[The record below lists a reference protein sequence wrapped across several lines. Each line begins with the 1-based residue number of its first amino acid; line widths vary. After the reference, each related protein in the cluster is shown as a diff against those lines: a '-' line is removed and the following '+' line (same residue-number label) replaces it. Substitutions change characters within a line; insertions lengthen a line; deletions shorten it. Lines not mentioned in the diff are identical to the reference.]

1 MIDTAKLYSLLE
13 NATTIDEEIFDL
25 RFEEVIS
32 LVDEERLHE
41 ASKLITAILSEGQV
55 DLRLVMYLF
64 YAQFINQGIGSLT
77 TIFPAI
83 QTILDDHWEKI
94 SPVNMRDKY
103 LLSSLTWFLSSIG
116 KKLKR
121 SEKLYKNKK
130 ADEFWNKS
138 VHGLTSQK
146 IEQLLTDSKTFAT
159 YLHKKTDD
167 TDLNQYLLFISK
179 WMDNLKSVAENE
191 SADEPEEQKNHEPAP
206 QAAVKASR
214 SPQTPLKE
222 VVDASEPF
230 MLLFKK
236 IQAFEALI
244 AKQQFEKAAL
254 VSEDLSLILKNF
266 DPSVYFPKLFS
277 KYFALSAVHIDTLAQ
292 EWENKNALK
301 WEALQR
307 LYQTDLEE
315 FIEW

>member
-13 NATTIDEEIFDL
+13 NATTVDEEVFDL
-25 RFEEVIS
+25 RFEEVVS
-32 LVDEERLHE
+32 LVDEERLPE
-41 ASKLITAILSEGQV
+41 ASKLITAILNEGRV

-83 QTILDDHWEKI
+83 QTVLDDHWEKI
-94 SPVNMRDKY
+94 SPVKMRDKY
-103 LLSSLTWFLSSIG
+103 LLSSLTWFLSTIG

-138 VHGLTSQK
+138 VHGLTAQK
-146 IEQLLTDSKTFAT
+146 IEQLLAATKDFAT

-167 TDLNQYLLFISK
+167 TDLNQYILFISK
-179 WMDNLKSVAENE
+179 WMDNLRSVAENA
-191 SADEPEEQKNHEPAP
+191 SADEPEESRSDEPAP
-206 QAAVKASR
+206 QAAVKAST
-214 SPQTPLKE
+214 SLQTPIKE
-222 VVDASEPF
+222 VIDASEPF

-236 IQAFEALI
+236 IKAFEALI

-292 EWENKNALK
+292 EWENKNSLK
-301 WEALQR
+301 WEALHR

>member
-13 NATTIDEEIFDL
+13 NATTTDEEVFDL

-41 ASKLITAILSEGQV
+41 ATKLITAILNEGRV

-64 YAQFINQGIGSLT
+64 YGQFINQGIGALI

-83 QTILDDHWEKI
+83 ETVLDDHWEKI

-103 LLSSLTWFLSSIG
+103 LLSSLAWFLSSIG

-121 SEKLYKNKK
+121 SENLYKSKK

-138 VHGLTSQK
+138 VHGLTAQK
-146 IEQLLTDSKTFAT
+146 VEQLLATTKEFST
-159 YLHKKTDD
+159 YLHKKTDES
-167 TDLNQYLLFISK
+167 DLSQYLLFISK
-179 WMDNLKSVAENE
+179 WMDNLKFVAENE
-191 SADEPEEQKNHEPAP
+191 STSEPEEPKSCETAP
-206 QAAVKASR
+206 QAAVKPPTSL
-214 SPQTPLKE
+214 QTPLKE

-230 MLLFKK
+230 TLLFKK

-292 EWENKNALK
+292 EWENKNSLK

>member
-13 NATTIDEEIFDL
+13 NATTIDEEVFDL

-41 ASKLITAILSEGQV
+41 ASKLITAILNEGRV
-55 DLRLVMYLF
+55 DLRLVMYHF

-103 LLSSLTWFLSSIG
+103 LLSSLTWFLSSVG

-121 SEKLYKNKK
+121 SEKLYKSKK

-138 VHGLTSQK
+138 VHGLTAQK
-146 IEQLLTDSKTFAT
+146 IEQLLADTKTFAA

-179 WMDNLKSVAENE
+179 WMENLKGVAENG
-191 SADEPEEQKNHEPAP
+191 SADEPEESRSDEPAP
-206 QAAVKASR
+206 QAAVKASTR
-214 SPQTPLKE
+214 PQMPLKE
-222 VVDASEPF
+222 VIDASEPF

>member
-41 ASKLITAILSEGQV
+41 ATKLITAILNEGRV

-83 QTILDDHWEKI
+83 QTILEDHWEKI

-103 LLSSLTWFLSSIG
+103 LLSSLTWFLSTVG

-121 SEKLYKNKK
+121 SEKLYKSKK

-138 VHGLTSQK
+138 VHAITAQK
-146 IEQLLTDSKTFAT
+146 VEQLLAAT
-159 YLHKKTDD
+159 KEFSIYLHKKIDD

-191 SADEPEEQKNHEPAP
+191 RADEPEEPKQHEPAP
-206 QAAVKASR
+206 QAAVKPST

-222 VVDASEPF
+222 VADTSEPF
-230 MLLFKK
+230 TLLIKK
-236 IQAFEALI
+236 IQAFEALV

-292 EWENKNALK
+292 EWENKNSLK

>member
-13 NATTIDEEIFDL
+13 NATTIDEEVFDL

-41 ASKLITAILSEGQV
+41 ATKLITAILNEGQV

-64 YAQFINQGIGSLT
+64 YAQFINQGIGSLS

-83 QTILDDHWEKI
+83 QTILDNHWEKI

-103 LLSSLTWFLSSIG
+103 LLSSLIWFLSAIG

-138 VHGLTSQK
+138 VHAITAQK
-146 IEQLLTDSKTFAT
+146 VEQLLTATKEFST
-159 YLHKKTDD
+159 YLHKKTDES
-167 TDLNQYLLFISK
+167 DLNQYLLFISK

-191 SADEPEEQKNHEPAP
+191 SAGEPEEPKQPEHASPVAP
-206 QAAVKASR
+206 KPST

-222 VVDASEPF
+222 VVDTSEPF
-230 MLLFKK
+230 ILLIKK
-236 IQAFEALI
+236 IQAFEALV

-277 KYFALSAVHIDTLAQ
+277 KYFALSAAHIDMLAQ
-292 EWENKNALK
+292 EWENKNSLK

-307 LYQTDLEE
+307 LYQTDLQE